1 MDKQHGRL
9 EGFAQFAKEVAAE
22 GAVLLKNENQTLPI
36 KFNEKVAVF
45 GRIQNSYYKS
55 GTGSGGLVNVDYVV
69 SILDGLRNSGQVKVD
84 EHLAD
89 IYQQWVNDHPFE
101 KGAGWGQEP
110 WSQVEMEISDEV
122 VSKAASENDV
132 AILIIGRTAGE
143 DQDARNEPGSYLLTE
158 LEEKL
163 IEQVSNHF
171 PRCAVVLNVGNIIDM
186 KWVEKYQVPA
196 VMYVWQG
203 GMEGGNAVAD
213 VLTGKV
219 NPCGKLSNTISI
231 DLDDVFSTRNFG
243 RKDYN
248 FYQEDI
254 YVGYRYF
261 ETFAQDRVLYPFG
274 FGLSYSSF
282 SMETVSTQFD
292 GSHINIKISVTNTG
306 SIAGKEV
313 VQLYFGAPMGV
324 LGKSLKSLVAFKK
337 TKNIEPNQS
346 EVLSF
351 SIDIKEMA
359 SYDDSGATGHPFSF
373 VLEAGEYLIHMG
385 NSVRHTKEVMRVE
398 LKDLIVVETL
408 ESAMAPVTP
417 FQRIKPVVEAGNIS
431 LGYEDVP
438 LRSYDLNRRIADRR
452 PVNLSYTGDQ
462 GYKLADVAE
471 NKVSLDEFV
480 AQFSDEDLA
489 CIVRGEGMS
498 SPKVTPGTASAFG
511 GVTDSLLNF
520 GLPIASCADGPSGIR
535 MDSGAIATSLPNG
548 TCMACTWNAEMIEH
562 LYQMEG
568 RELIKNNIDFLLGP
582 GINIHRNPLNG
593 RNFEYFSE
601 DPFLTGSMAVAQSK
615 GMHAVGASGT
625 LKHFTANNQETARH
639 DIDCIISERALREIY
654 LKGYEMAVKQAN
666 ARSIMTSY
674 SAINGIWAA
683 SNYDLNTTIL
693 REQWGFNGFVMTDWW
708 AKLNDEGEPATIR
721 NTKAMVRA
729 QNDVYMVVENALN
742 NSTKDN
748 TSESLAKGLL
758 MRGELQ
764 RSAKNICNVLL
775 QSHSFRRLLRGEQI
789 LTQSSSAFNQTQ
801 STLTKIEAN
810 TEIML
815 DGVDTSA
822 GNEKSW
828 ELDVVNGGEYTL
840 AFTVMSN
847 LNPLAQLPI
856 NVLINDQFSST
867 FVFNGTDGQF
877 TTREKQLSLTSGA
890 QKLTFVFPQSGLKIQ
905 RLRFIKQ

>member
-36 KFNEKVAVF
+36 KLNEKVAIF

-132 AILIIGRTAGE
+132 AIVIIGRTAGE

-231 DLDDVFSTRNFG
+231 DLNDVFSTRNFG

-346 EVLSF
+346 VVLSF

-398 LKDLIVVETL
+398 LKDLVVVETL

-417 FQRIKPVVEAGNIS
+417 FQRIKPVFEAGKIS

-438 LRSYDLNRRIADRR
+438 LRSYDLIQRIADRR
-452 PVNLSYTGDQ
+452 PVNLPYTGDQ

-471 NKVSLDEFV
+471 NKVSLDAFV

-548 TCMACTWNAEMIEH
+548 TCMACTWNTEMIEQ

-568 RELIKNNIDFLLGP
+568 RELVKNNIDFLLGP

-601 DPFLTGSMAVAQSK
+601 DPYLTGSMAVAQSK

-693 REQWGFNGFVMTDWW
+693 REQWGFDGFVMTDWW

-748 TSESLAKGLL
+748 TSESLASGLL
-758 MRGELQ
+758 KRGELQ

-789 LTQSSSAFNQTQ
+789 LTHSSSTFNQTQ

-877 TTREKQLSLTSGA
+877 TTREKLLSLTSGA

>member
-132 AILIIGRTAGE
+132 AIVIIGRTAGE
-143 DQDARNEPGSYLLTE
+143 DQDARNESGSYLLTE

-186 KWVEKYQVPA
+186 KWVEKHQVPA

-274 FGLSYSSF
+274 FGLSYSPF

-292 GSHINIKISVTNTG
+292 GSHINIKVSVTNTG

-346 EVLSF
+346 DVLSF

-408 ESAMAPVTP
+408 ESAMAPVIP
-417 FQRIKPVVEAGNIS
+417 FQRIKPVFEDGKIS

-438 LRSYDLNRRIADRR
+438 QRSYDLNRRIADRR
-452 PVNLSYTGDQ
+452 PVNLPYTGDQ

-471 NKVSLDEFV
+471 NKVTLDAFV

-548 TCMACTWNAEMIEH
+548 TCMACTWNSEMIEQ

-601 DPFLTGSMAVAQSK
+601 DPYLTGSMAVAQSK

-789 LTQSSSAFNQTQ
+789 LTQSSSTFNQTQ

>member
-84 EHLAD
+84 EKLAD
-89 IYQQWVNDHPFE
+89 IYQQWVNVHPFE

-122 VSKAASENDV
+122 VSKVASENDV
-132 AILIIGRTAGE
+132 AIVIIGRTAGE

-292 GSHINIKISVTNTG
+292 GSHINIKVSVTNTG

-324 LGKSLKSLVAFKK
+324 LGKSLKSLATFKK

-398 LKDLIVVETL
+398 LKDLVVVETL

-417 FQRIKPVVEAGNIS
+417 FQRIKPVFEDGKIS

-452 PVNLSYTGDQ
+452 PVNLPYTGDQ

-471 NKVSLDEFV
+471 NKVTLDQFV

-548 TCMACTWNAEMIEH
+548 TCMACTWNAEMIEQ

-601 DPFLTGSMAVAQSK
+601 DPYLTGSMAVAQSK

-693 REQWGFNGFVMTDWW
+693 REQWGFDGFVMTDWW
-708 AKLNDEGEPATIR
+708 AKLNDEGQPATIR

-748 TSESLAKGLL
+748 TSESLKKGLL

-775 QSHSFRRLLRGEQI
+775 QSHSFRRLLRGEHI
-789 LTQSSSAFNQTQ
+789 LTQSSSTFNQTQ

-828 ELDVVNGGEYTL
+828 DLDVVNGGEYTL

>member
-84 EHLAD
+84 EKLAD
-89 IYQQWVNDHPFE
+89 IYQQWVNVHPFE

-122 VSKAASENDV
+122 VSKVASENDV
-132 AILIIGRTAGE
+132 AIVIIGRTAGE

-186 KWVEKYQVPA
+186 KWVDKYQVPA

-292 GSHINIKISVTNTG
+292 GSHINIKVSVTNTG

-324 LGKSLKSLVAFKK
+324 LGKSLKSLATFKK

-398 LKDLIVVETL
+398 LKDLVVVETL

-417 FQRIKPVVEAGNIS
+417 FQRIKPVFEDGKIS

-452 PVNLSYTGDQ
+452 PVNLPYTGDQ

-471 NKVSLDEFV
+471 NKVTLDQFV

-548 TCMACTWNAEMIEH
+548 TCMACTWNAEMIEQ

-601 DPFLTGSMAVAQSK
+601 DPYLTGSMAVAQSK

-693 REQWGFNGFVMTDWW
+693 REQWGFDGFVMTDWW
-708 AKLNDEGEPATIR
+708 AKLNDEGQPATIR

-748 TSESLAKGLL
+748 TSESLKKGLL

-775 QSHSFRRLLRGEQI
+775 QSHSFRRLLRGEHI
-789 LTQSSSAFNQTQ
+789 LTQSSSTFNQTQ

>member
-36 KFNEKVAVF
+36 KLNEKVAVF

-132 AILIIGRTAGE
+132 AIVIIGRTAGE
-143 DQDARNEPGSYLLTE
+143 DQDARNESGSYLLTE

-186 KWVEKYQVPA
+186 KWVEKHQVPA

-292 GSHINIKISVTNTG
+292 GSHINIKVSVTNTG

-346 EVLSF
+346 DVLSF

-408 ESAMAPVTP
+408 ESAMAPVIP
-417 FQRIKPVVEAGNIS
+417 FQRIKPVFEDGKIS

-438 LRSYDLNRRIADRR
+438 QRSYDLNRRIADRR
-452 PVNLSYTGDQ
+452 PVNLPYTGDQ

-471 NKVSLDEFV
+471 NKVTLDAFV

-548 TCMACTWNAEMIEH
+548 TCMACTWNSEMIEQ

-601 DPFLTGSMAVAQSK
+601 DPYLTGSMAVAQSK

>member
-36 KFNEKVAVF
+36 KLNEKLAVF

-69 SILDGLRNSGQVKVD
+69 SILDGLRNSCQVKVD

-89 IYQQWVNDHPFE
+89 IYQQWVNVHPFE

-132 AILIIGRTAGE
+132 AIVIIGRTAGE

-186 KWVEKYQVPA
+186 KWVDKYQVPA

-292 GSHINIKISVTNTG
+292 GSHINIKVSVTNTG
-306 SIAGKEV
+306 SIPGKEV
-313 VQLYFGAPMGV
+313 VQLYFGAPMGM
-324 LGKSLKSLVAFKK
+324 LGKSLKSLIAFKK
-337 TKNIEPNQS
+337 TKSIEPNQS

-398 LKDLIVVETL
+398 LKDLVVVETL

-548 TCMACTWNAEMIEH
+548 TCMACTWNAEMIEQ

>member
-36 KFNEKVAVF
+36 KLNEKVAVF

-132 AILIIGRTAGE
+132 AIVIIGRTAGE
-143 DQDARNEPGSYLLTE
+143 DQDARNESGSYLLTE

-186 KWVEKYQVPA
+186 KWVEKHQVPA

-292 GSHINIKISVTNTG
+292 GSHINIKVSVTNTG

-398 LKDLIVVETL
+398 LKDLVVVETL
-408 ESAMAPVTP
+408 ESAMAPVIP
-417 FQRIKPVVEAGNIS
+417 FQRIKPVFEAGKIS

-438 LRSYDLNRRIADRR
+438 LRSYDLNQRIADRR
-452 PVNLSYTGDQ
+452 PVNLPYTGDQ

-471 NKVSLDEFV
+471 NKVSLDAFV

-548 TCMACTWNAEMIEH
+548 TCMACTWNAEMIEQ

-601 DPFLTGSMAVAQSK
+601 DPYLTGSMAVAQSK